1 MTLEENQ
8 ELRETLRTQGLL
20 IKMDR
25 TWGKH
30 EWIASIKYN
39 ESYVKVVDCSYENMT
54 DIKYRKSFINGEHYY
69 SWSWD
74 VTWEMKTLKECTVE
88 EVLLNIKRLKI
99 EIKEQKMIKKLNR
112 IERDFV

>member
-54 DIKYRKSFINGEHYY
+54 DIKYRKSFIDEESYF
-69 SWSWD
+69 SWSA
-74 VTWEMKTLKECTVE
+74 VWEMKTLKECTVE

-99 EIKEQKMIKKLNR
+99 EIKEQKMNKKLNR